1 MMRARRVMASSGSM
15 ESEDI
20 FLYPGIEAMTEMGTA
35 TDAGIPVSPGEG
47 ASEISL
53 SAPLSLSFNFD
64 EAMVRVASDSVS

>member
-1 MMRARRVMASSGSM
+1 
-15 ESEDI
+15 
-20 FLYPGIEAMTEMGTA
+20 MTEMGTA